1 MNSLTSNTKRPVG
14 RPRADGKAHLDRKT
28 LLLTT
33 AKLIADNGYAG
44 TSIRMIATELDV
56 STASIFNL
64 FPTKD
69 ALLNALIE
77 FVAAPSFEFY
87 GKLKKQEAP
96 AAVVLYKSILEE
108 AKAVLSVDRDYV
120 ATFYLPELRK
130 PEFAEAQQLRARMV
144 SHYAALIEQGMRESV
159 FRTVDPDWTAEQVFQ
174 LTETSILAGKP
185 ANHTEAEARAT
196 ATAEFCLLGLL
207 GSKASLREITD
218 EASQIDLCIE
228 IDP

>member
-44 TSIRMIATELDV
+44 TSIRMIATRLDV

-64 FPTKD
+64 YPTKD

-87 GKLKKQEAP
+87 GKLKKQKAP
-96 AAVVLYKSILEE
+96 AAVALYKSILEE

-130 PEFAEAQQLRARMV
+130 PEFAEAQHLRARMV

-185 ANHTEAEARAT
+185 ADHSEAERRAIAT
-196 ATAEFCLLGLL
+196 ADFCLLGLL
-207 GSKASLREITD
+207 SSGERLNEIGGKAHR
-218 EASQIDLCIE
+218 IDLSIKIE
-228 IDP
+228 L